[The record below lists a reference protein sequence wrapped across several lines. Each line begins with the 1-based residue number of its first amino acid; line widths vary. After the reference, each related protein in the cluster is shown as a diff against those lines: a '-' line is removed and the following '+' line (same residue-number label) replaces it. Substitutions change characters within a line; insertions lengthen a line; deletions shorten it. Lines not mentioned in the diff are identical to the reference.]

1 MLQQG
6 WVRAAERAVFSDIA
20 TDILPDLLIL
30 STRYCTADHT
40 HNVPSHGDRRR
51 DDIIRQITIKHRIGL
66 TEWSVPKPNE
76 PSLTVSIGAMNQ
88 TSYIDNY
95 SRKSG
100 KISLVLTRYF

>member
-66 TEWSVPKPNE
+66 IEWSLLKPND
-76 PSLTVSIGAMNQ
+76 SNLTVSIGAMNQ
-88 TSYIDNY
+88 TSYIENY
-95 SRKSG
+95 SRNSG